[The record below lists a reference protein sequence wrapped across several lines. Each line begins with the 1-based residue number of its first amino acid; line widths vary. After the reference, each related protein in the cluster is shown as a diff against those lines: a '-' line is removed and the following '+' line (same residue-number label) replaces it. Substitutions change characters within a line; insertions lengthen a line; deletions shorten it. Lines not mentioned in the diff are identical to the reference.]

1 MPGYAIARCTMLG
14 GLRAMTPRAHHTA
27 PGGTHVAL
35 PHMTLALL
43 IGVPLALIVAYAFW
57 MGGRIG
63 DLGPLGARDRGRVA
77 PPKKTKGTSRT
88 ASVACRALRR

>member
-1 MPGYAIARCTMLG
+1 
-14 GLRAMTPRAHHTA
+14 MTPRAHHTA

-57 MGGRIG
+57 MGGELG
-63 DLGPLGARDRGRVA
+63 LGPAWRSRSRPSRPAEEDQGHESDSERRVPGA
-77 PPKKTKGTSRT
+77 P
-88 ASVACRALRR
+88 